1 LEFLDLAEPSLGMTC
16 LLLVE
21 SLSETSG
28 NPALL
33 LPSESEA
40 TSVQRDHA
48 GAPGTDLTALLLQLV
63 QDVWNPL
70 EVKLVLAVAAL
81 GGDSRPVAEDD
92 LVNAHEVLIG
102 VRADGSN
109 RSPADRAREALD
121 AAVTRGVLIA
131 LGAEGEQRWFVLA
144 SEANRRK
151 ARGSGFKVPGLPAPV
166 PLPIERPGIYALY
179 EQNIGLLTPLIAD
192 RLADAL
198 LRYPEDWIADAVG
211 EAVAYNRRSWRYIE
225 RILENWATEG
235 RTDEA
240 NRRDHEADHPS
251 RAPGGHPTL
260 RDKYAAFLRRR

>member
-1 LEFLDLAEPSLGMTC
+1 MPFE
-16 LLLVE
+16 
-21 SLSETSG
+21 SET
-28 NPALL
+28 
-33 LPSESEA
+33 
-40 TSVQRDHA
+40 TTVQPEYGDS
-48 GAPGTDLTALLLQLV
+48 PGTDLTALILQLV
-63 QDVWNPL
+63 QDVWNPI
-70 EVKLVLAVAAL
+70 EVKMVLAVAAL
-81 GGDSRPVAEDD
+81 GGDALPVAEED
-92 LVNAHEVLIG
+92 LVNAPEVLIG
-102 VRADGSN
+102 ARADGSN

-131 LGAEGEQRWFVLA
+131 LGAEGEQRWFVLG
-144 SEANRRK
+144 SDANRRK
-151 ARGSGFKVPGLPAPV
+151 ARGGGFKVPGLPAPV

-198 LRYPEDWIADAVG
+198 HRYPEDWIADAIG

-240 NRRDHEADHPS
+240 NRRDHETDNAS

-260 RDKYAAFLRRR
+260 RDKYSAFLRRR